1 MASGTINRPAYSRVI
16 IPTLVDA
23 TNWEIVQSNIR
34 EASGSVVGSIILKC
48 KNSVSMAGDIVS
60 TGLTL
65 PAYAFLVGMVS
76 ASQWDYVPTRF
87 VRVYF
92 KTSGIVSIGTSFTA
106 GEYLTIGFNVGSDV

>member
-16 IPTLVDA
+16 TPTLVDS
-23 TNWEIVQSNIR
+23 TNWELTQSSIR
-34 EASGSVVGSIILKC
+34 EASGAVVGSIILKC
-48 KNSVSMAGDIVS
+48 KNTVSSAGDIVS

-65 PAYAFLVGMVS
+65 PAYIFLIGMVS

-92 KTSGIVSIGTSFTA
+92 KGDGNLVINASFTA
-106 GEYLTIGFNVGSDV
+106 GEYLTIGINAGITV